1 MNLTTNASM
10 TSQTAEVPPQAAML
24 QLISGFW
31 ISRAVYVLAKLGIPD
46 LLAKQPSSA
55 EELAQLTETHAP
67 SLARLLR
74 ALVSVGVLAQ
84 TADGKLSLT
93 PLSETLRTD
102 APGSVRWFAIS
113 ELGEEHYPAWGDL
126 MYSVK
131 TGGIAFDH
139 VFGMDIWEFFRSHPE
154 NARIFNDSMTG
165 MTAAVNEA
173 ILSRYD
179 FSGIKKLVDIGGGH
193 GALITSILKAN
204 PDMSGV
210 LFDAPV
216 VIEGAVPRLQA
227 AGMSD
232 RCDAVSGDFFK
243 EVPAGADAYIL
254 KWIIHDWDDARATA
268 ILRNC
273 RRASTANG
281 RLLLVDVVLPTTN
294 ERHFGKFIDLNMMI
308 MAGGLERT
316 EEQFSELLANSGFRL
331 TRVVHTE
338 SPFSIVEGRPV

>member
-1 MNLTTNASM
+1 M
-10 TSQTAEVPPQAAML
+10 TSQTTEVPPQAAML

-46 LLAKQPSSA
+46 LLAKQPCST

-67 SLARLLR
+67 SLARVLR

-84 TADGKLSLT
+84 AADGKLSLT

-154 NARIFNDSMTG
+154 NARIFNDSMSG

-179 FSGIKKLVDIGGGH
+179 FSGIKKLVDVGGGH
-193 GALITSILKAN
+193 GALITSILNAN
-204 PDMSGV
+204 PGMSGV

-227 AGMSD
+227 AGMSE

-273 RRASTANG
+273 RRAVTANG
-281 RLLLVDVVLPTTN
+281 RLLLVDVVIPTTD
-294 ERHFGKFIDLNMMI
+294 EPHFGKFIDLNMMI

-338 SPFSIVEGRPV
+338 SPFGIVEGRPG